1 MKEFRF
7 AVEGAGEIITALGVS
22 MNKTDTKTNIRPD
35 IPTNIP
41 GFVLRFASVED
52 VETILFFIKELAR
65 YEKMENEVVATK
77 EKLRESLFD
86 NAHAEVVLAV
96 YLGKPVGFLL
106 FFHNYSTFLGQPGIY
121 LEDLFLMPEVRNMG
135 FGRKILAFLA
145 QLAIDRNCGRVEWSC
160 LDWNIPSRSF
170 YESLGSESKDEWIG
184 YRLSGQAMSDL
195 ASKL

>member
-1 MKEFRF
+1 
-7 AVEGAGEIITALGVS
+7 
-22 MNKTDTKTNIRPD
+22 MNKTNTKNNIQSD
-35 IPTNIP
+35 IPTSIP
-41 GFVLRFASVED
+41 GFVLRFASAPD
-52 VETILFFIKELAR
+52 VETILFFIKELAK

-77 EKLRESLFD
+77 EKLCESIFE
-86 NAHAEVVLAV
+86 NEHAEVVLAE

-121 LEDLFLMPEVRNMG
+121 LEDLFLMPEVRKMG

-145 QLAIDRNCGRVEWSC
+145 QLAIERNCGRVEWSC

-184 YRLSGQAMSDL
+184 YRLSGQAMRDL
-195 ASKL
+195 AAKV